1 MFQYSISFVFC
12 QLYYLYATGRY
23 CYTDAMKKNTSG
35 FTIVELLIVI
45 VVIGILAAIVIVAY
59 SGAQSRA
66 RNSQIKSGVV
76 TYQKALNL
84 YATLNNSYPSS
95 SGCLGANYPSNN
107 CWVGPSGNYSVN
119 ATLDTNL
126 ATVIS
131 TKPSLS
137 TNVLQITASDQRLG
151 ALYRYTSAAD
161 IKIIYYLEG
170 AGQTCL
176 NGSVGA
182 TEMQGTQCSIILAP

>member
-1 MFQYSISFVFC
+1 
-12 QLYYLYATGRY
+12 
-23 CYTDAMKKNTSG
+23 MKKNTSG

-76 TYQKALNL
+76 AYQKALNL
-84 YATLNNSYPSS
+84 YATLNNSYPNN
-95 SGCLGANYPSNN
+95 SGCLGANYPLNN

-126 ATVIS
+126 ATVMS

-176 NGSVGA
+176 NGNVGT